1 MSSSLRRG
9 ALAAAAIA
17 FSIASLA
24 SCAAGNNAETHQI
37 NPDNARAT
45 VGDIMVQNAVVV
57 TQPDRESTGPAIV
70 AATIFNNGTKD
81 QTLDSVVVDGVNKKA
96 ELTAAQGNGKLTI
109 PAGGRL
115 IVGGEDNASAVLPSS
130 RTAVLDGNAQAIT
143 FTFSRTGDVKLNTL
157 VVPATSYFEK
167 WGPSEMPSAPASG
180 SPSPDTSASPGEGS
194 ETPADETG
202 GPTEGAEGAEG
213 AQGAQGEAADGASHA
228 GH

>member
-24 SCAAGNNAETHQI
+24 SCAAGNNAETNQI
-37 NPDNARAT
+37 RPDNAAAS
-45 VGDIMVQNAVVV
+45 VGDIHVQNATIV

-70 AATIFNNGTKD
+70 AATIFNSGTKD

-96 ELTAAQGNGKLTI
+96 ELTAAQGNGPLTI

-115 IVGGEDNASAVLPSS
+115 VVGGEDNASAVLPSS
-130 RTAVLDGNAQAIT
+130 RTAVLDGNAQAVT

-157 VVPATSYFEK
+157 VVPATGYFEK
-167 WGPSEMPSAPASG
+167 WGPSDTPSAPASG
-180 SPSPDTSASPGEGS
+180 SPSPNGSETPGEGT
-194 ETPADETG
+194 ETPADETES
-202 GPTEGAEGAEG
+202 PAAGAEG
-213 AQGAQGEAADGASHA
+213 AQGEADGASHA

>member
-57 TQPDRESTGPAIV
+57 TQPDLESTGPAIV

-81 QTLDSVVVDGVNKKA
+81 QTLDSVVVDGVDKKA

-109 PAGGRL
+109 PVEAA
-115 IVGGEDNASAVLPSS
+115 ASSSAARTTPRRSCPAAAPPSS
-130 RTAVLDGNAQAIT
+130 TAT
-143 FTFSRTGDVKLNTL
+143 RR
-157 VVPATSYFEK
+157 P
-167 WGPSEMPSAPASG
+167 
-180 SPSPDTSASPGEGS
+180 SPSRSAARV
-194 ETPADETG
+194 T
-202 GPTEGAEGAEG
+202 
-213 AQGAQGEAADGASHA
+213 
-228 GH
+228 

>member
-37 NPDNARAT
+37 RPDNAAT
-45 VGDIMVQNAVVV
+45 EVGDIQVQNA
-57 TQPDRESTGPAIV
+57 TILTPPDRESTGPAVV
-70 AATIFNNGTKD
+70 AATIFNNGTTD
-81 QTLDSVVVDGVNKKA
+81 QTLDSVVVDGAGKKA
-96 ELTAAQGNGKLTI
+96 ELTAAQGNGPLTV

-130 RTAVLDGNAQAIT
+130 RTAVLDGNAQAVT
-143 FTFSRTGDVKLNTL
+143 FTFSRTGDVKLDTL
-157 VVPATSYFEK
+157 VVPATHYSGT
-167 WGPSEMPSAPASG
+167 WGGPSDTPSTPASG
-180 SPSPDTSASPGEGS
+180 SPSPDAS
-194 ETPADETG
+194 ETPADEV
-202 GPTEGAEGAEG
+202 TESPGAEG
-213 AQGAQGEAADGASHA
+213 AQGEAAEESHA

>member
-9 ALAAAAIA
+9 AVAAAAIA

-37 NPDNARAT
+37 RPDNAAAT
-45 VGDIMVQNAVVV
+45 VGDIMVQNATIV
-57 TQPDRESTGPAIV
+57 TQPDLESTGPAIV

-81 QTLDSVVVDGVNKKA
+81 QTLDSVVVDGVDKKA
-96 ELTAAQGNGKLTI
+96 ELTAAQGNGPLTI

-130 RTAVLDGNAQAIT
+130 RTSVLDGNAQAVT
-143 FTFSRTGDVKLNTL
+143 FTFSRTGDVKLDTL
-157 VVPATSYFEK
+157 VVPAAGYFKK
-167 WGPSEMPSAPASG
+167 WGPSDMPSAPASN
-180 SPSPDTSASPGEGS
+180 SPSPESSETAGEGS
-194 ETPADETG
+194 GAPAD
-202 GPTEGAEGAEG
+202 
-213 AQGAQGEAADGASHA
+213 GAQGEADGAEA